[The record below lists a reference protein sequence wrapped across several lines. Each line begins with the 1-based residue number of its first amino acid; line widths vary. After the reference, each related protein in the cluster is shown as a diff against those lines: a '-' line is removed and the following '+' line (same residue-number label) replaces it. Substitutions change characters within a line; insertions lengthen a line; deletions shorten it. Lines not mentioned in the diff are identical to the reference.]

1 MGKRILI
8 AENHSDISSGIE
20 FLLRREGH
28 DVEVVCSA
36 GDAIERVEDFWPDLA
51 FIEVA
56 LPDRSGFALCQE
68 LRALPNVSKPYIVLF
83 SALRREEVL
92 ASSEAAGANDLVA
105 LPFVT
110 LDLLARLRPH
120 LEERVT
126 ER

>member
-8 AENHSDISSGIE
+8 AENHADISSGIE
-20 FLLRREGH
+20 FLLRHEGH

-36 GDAIERVEDFWPDLA
+36 SDAIERVEDFWPDLA

-56 LPDRSGFALCQE
+56 LPDRSGLALCRE
-68 LRALPNVSKPYIVLF
+68 LRALPNDSQPYIVLF
-83 SALRREEVL
+83 SNSRREEVQ
-92 ASSEAAGANDLVA
+92 ASSGAAGADDLVI

-120 LEERVT
+120 LEEHVT